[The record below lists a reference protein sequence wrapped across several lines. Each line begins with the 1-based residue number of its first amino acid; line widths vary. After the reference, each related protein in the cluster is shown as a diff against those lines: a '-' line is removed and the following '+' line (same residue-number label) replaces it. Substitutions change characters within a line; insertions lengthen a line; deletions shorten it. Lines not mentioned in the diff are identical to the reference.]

1 MNRKKVTIK
10 ISHLRTIKAHYLY
23 NSVLVSMLINH
34 VMRKG
39 EKSIAN
45 RIVCG
50 ALELIRER
58 THSNPLDVLEQAVVN
73 AQPKMKVKRMRLG
86 GATHAVP
93 TPIRPK
99 ESLSLALRYIVQAMK
114 ERGERTSIHKLAAEL
129 LDTAAKRGGAFKKAQ
144 TLEKLAESN
153 RVYGGYTPTAPADTV
168 NPTTVA

>member
-10 ISHLRTIKAHYLY
+10 ISHLRTIKPHYLY
-23 NSVLVSMLINH
+23 KSVLVSMLINH

-45 RIVCG
+45 RIVCA
-50 ALELIRER
+50 ALDLVRER
-58 THSNPLDVLEQAVVN
+58 THGNPLDVLEQAVLN
-73 AQPKMKVKRMRLG
+73 AQPKMKVKRMRMG

-99 ESLSLALRYIVQAMK
+99 ESLSLALRYIVQSMK
-114 ERGERTSIHKLAAEL
+114 ERGERTSMQKLAAEL

-153 RVYGGYTPTAPADTV
+153 RVYGGYNPTATPEAV
-168 NPTTVA
+168 NPVTIA